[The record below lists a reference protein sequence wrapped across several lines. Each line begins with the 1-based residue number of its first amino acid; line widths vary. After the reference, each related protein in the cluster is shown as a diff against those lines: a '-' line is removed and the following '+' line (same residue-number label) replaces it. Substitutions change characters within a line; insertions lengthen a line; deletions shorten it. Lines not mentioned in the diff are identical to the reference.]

1 MSMDLTDDERNMEV
15 HELNLK
21 LKSAENTLD
30 EVDHL
35 LQWGKVFEAR
45 QLIEHWRVNCEG

>member
-1 MSMDLTDDERNMEV
+1 VITDDKLNPEVLELVLRLENAHNTME
-15 HELNLK
+15 
-21 LKSAENTLD
+21 

-45 QLIEHWRVNCEG
+45 QLIEFWRNNESERSD